1 MSPRSL
7 LAGLL
12 MASGV
17 SGALAASQAH
27 RGDAES
33 AEERAGTRAARP
45 RPNVVLILADDAGI
59 GDFGCYGQ
67 QRIRTPNI
75 DRLAAEGLRFTQ
87 FYAGGPV
94 CVPSRCVLMTGKH
107 LGHAALRENV
117 MQPLPAEEATLAE
130 LLRSAGYRTACIG
143 KWALGNSVRQG
154 SPLAQGFDT
163 YFGFIDQVQAHRYF
177 PAFLLE
183 DDRRVAYADNESAR
197 THYSQALFTDEAL
210 RFLEAERERP
220 FFLYLAYCLPH
231 ADLDAPAESLAPYR
245 AAGWPETPYVER
257 GERLY
262 NDQPTPRAAY
272 AGMVSRL
279 DHEVGRVLDRLR
291 ELDLERDTLVLFSSD
306 NGPSREGGGDPDFF
320 DSNGPFRGGKGEL
333 HEGGLRAPFLARWP
347 GRIAPG
353 QSELVCASWDVL
365 ATCAEL
371 AGCAPPAGT
380 DGLSLAPTLLGRP
393 AEQAAHEYLYWEH
406 LPRGGS
412 HVQALRR
419 GSWKALRL
427 GVQARNPRVE
437 LYDLAADPGEA
448 HDLASAEP
456 ELAAELTE
464 LMSKAH
470 VTDPKSPLLLR
481 EMRAERPGRRE
492 R

>member
-1 MSPRSL
+1 MRFL
-7 LAGLL
+7 LATLL
-12 MASGV
+12 MASRV
-17 SGALAASQAH
+17 SGAAPQA
-27 RGDAES
+27 GITDEGPAP
-33 AEERAGTRAARP
+33 P
-45 RPNVVLILADDAGI
+45 RPNLVLILADDAGI

-67 QRIRTPNI
+67 QKIRTPNI

-87 FYAGGPV
+87 FYAGGAV
-94 CVPSRCVLMTGKH
+94 CVPSRCALMTGKH

-117 MQPLPAEEATLAE
+117 TQPLPPEESTLAE
-130 LLRSAGYRTACIG
+130 LLRSAGRRTACIG

-154 SPLAQGFDT
+154 SPLEQGFDT

-177 PAFLLE
+177 PGFLLR
-183 DDRRVAYADNESAR
+183 DDQRVPFADNERAR
-197 THYSQALFTDEAL
+197 TRYSQALFTDEAL
-210 RFLEAERERP
+210 RFLEANRERP

-231 ADLDAPAESLAPYR
+231 ADLDVPEESIAPYR

-279 DHEVGRVLDRLR
+279 DQEVGRVLDRLR
-291 ELDLERDTLVLFSSD
+291 ELDLERDTLVVFSSD

-333 HEGGLRAPFLARWP
+333 YEGGLRAPFLARWP

-353 QSELVCASWDVL
+353 TSDLACASWDVL

-371 AGCAPPAGT
+371 AGFPVPQGN

-393 AEQAAHEYLYWEH
+393 GEQVVHEYLYWEH
-406 LPRGGS
+406 MPRGAS
-412 HVQALRR
+412 HSQALRR
-419 GSWKALRL
+419 GDWKALRL
-427 GVQARNPRVE
+427 GVQARSPRVE
-437 LYDLAADPGEA
+437 LYDLATDPGEA
-448 HDLASAEP
+448 NDQAAAKP
-456 ELAAELTE
+456 EVVAELTG
-464 LMSKAH
+464 LMNKAH
-470 VTDPKSPLLLR
+470 VMDPKSPLLLR
-481 EMRAERPGRRE
+481 EMKGGLERPGRKGR
-492 R
+492 